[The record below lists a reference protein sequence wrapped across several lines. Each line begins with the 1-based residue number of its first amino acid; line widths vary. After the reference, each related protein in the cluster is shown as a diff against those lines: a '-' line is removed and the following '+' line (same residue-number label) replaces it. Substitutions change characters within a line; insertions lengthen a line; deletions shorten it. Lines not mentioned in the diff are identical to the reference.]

1 MEREMIYE
9 RYLFMKKLL
18 MLSAS
23 VFEIPLIQAAQEQ
36 GYYVITT
43 GNNAAAPGHKASDEY
58 APFDYSDYEG
68 IVRLA
73 EKLKIEAISQGCSDN
88 CALVA
93 AYMGERLGL
102 GGHDTYENAQIIHRK
117 DRFKQFAR
125 EVGIKSP
132 AAHYYES
139 VEEALGQGIKD
150 GISLIVKPSDQAGG
164 KGVSTVCDSEAY
176 QKAVMRAF
184 TMSRDGRIVVEP
196 YIKGTLHSLSTFIID
211 QRVVAYATLNDYSYV
226 NKYLT
231 NTGVSPADNWEIAI
245 KWLLPEVEKVARK
258 LRLVDG
264 LLHLQYI
271 ECQGEFWIIEMMRR
285 MPGNNCTTAASRASG
300 IDWRDWII
308 RAEAGE
314 DCRGIPVP
322 KIPDKIYG
330 YHAIMSNRNGIY
342 QGYHV
347 ADEFKKNI
355 IDIMEYDDS
364 GTVIDDYMYQ
374 KFGLIQF
381 YFHNAEEKERYIR
394 RIDELING
402 KVN

>member
-150 GISLIVKPSDQAGG
+150 VSLIVKPSDQAGG

-355 IDIMEYDDS
+355 IDIMEYHDS

-394 RIDELING
+394 RIDELINC

>member
-150 GISLIVKPSDQAGG
+150 VSLIVKPSDQAGG

-394 RIDELING
+394 RIDELINC